1 VRLVSRDDDQHTD
14 GHSRGDGDAV
24 SGSDPTGDGATWL
37 GDHVPDVVEIRDDV
51 RRDLVTFVRAL
62 RRAGVDVPA
71 NAGVVAARALVEV
84 GFEDENRARAALRSV
99 LIRHPEDRER
109 FDRMF
114 VEFWRRLSAHLSL
127 SPGGDTGLVADDD
140 QRPDGHLA
148 PIGGEEALDSGIEQD
163 RDAGGTDDEGG
174 PAAVDPDDWTGGVTP
189 GEVEESDGE
198 TVATATYSPSGRPE
212 RVTVTLGP
220 GLDEETLQADV
231 EALTRA
237 LATQRGRRFTP
248 ATAGERADVRRSLRR
263 SVSAGGAIVSVPE
276 LRRRESASRILVLAD
291 VSRSVLDVI
300 DRSFLLRWLRAL
312 ASTARHARMF
322 LFDDDIQ
329 EVTRA
334 FEAENAQAALDAL
347 REAETA
353 WGGGT
358 RIGHAVQTVREE
370 YADAV
375 DRRTAVLI
383 LSDGLEMGDV
393 TTLETGMAWVTQRAA
408 TVLWLNPL
416 ARAPDYEPVA
426 AGMAAAVPAVDGLFA
441 FAGPDD
447 IRELTRQ
454 LSRHGSGGQ
463 IGYEHDPRR
472 IRSDHA

>member
-1 VRLVSRDDDQHTD
+1 VSADD
-14 GHSRGDGDAV
+14 
-24 SGSDPTGDGATWL
+24 
-37 GDHVPDVVEIRDDV
+37 DHVPDVATIRDDV

-62 RRAGVDVPA
+62 RRAGVAVPA

-84 GFEDENRARAALRSV
+84 GFDDEDRARAALRSV
-99 LIRHPEDRER
+99 LVHSPEDVDR

-114 VEFWRRLSAHLSL
+114 GEFWRRISARL
-127 SPGGDTGLVADDD
+127 SPDPQGESGLVEDDEK
-140 QRPDGHLA
+140 RPDGHLA
-148 PIGGEEALDSGIEQD
+148 PIGAEEGLDAD
-163 RDAGGTDDEGG
+163 TDPDYDASAGDEAG
-174 PAAVDPDDWTGGVTP
+174 PAAVNPDDWTGGVAP
-189 GEVEESDGE
+189 GETEESEDE

-220 GLDEETLQADV
+220 GPDDEEMRRAVGD
-231 EALTRA
+231 LTRA
-237 LATQRGRRFTP
+237 LATERGRRWTP
-248 ATAGERADVRRSLRR
+248 AAAGERADVRRSLRR

-276 LRRRESASRILVLAD
+276 QQRHRSASRLLVLAD

-312 ASTARHARMF
+312 AAAARNCRIF
-322 LFDDDIQ
+322 LFDDDVRD
-329 EVTRA
+329 VTAA
-334 FEAENAQAALDAL
+334 FDGGTTRDAL
-347 REAETA
+347 GALRDAETA

-358 RIGHAVQTVREE
+358 RIGHAVGEVRKR

-393 TTLETGMAWVTQRAA
+393 STLETGMAWLSRTAA

-416 ARAPDYEPVA
+416 ATAPDYEPLA
-426 AGMAAAVPAVDGLFA
+426 DGMAAALPSVDGLFA
-441 FAGPDD
+441 FAGPED
-447 IRELTRQ
+447 IEELARQ
-454 LSRHGSGGQ
+454 LSRHGTGGQ

-472 IRSDHA
+472 IRHDPSPVDSQRDQP

>member
-1 VRLVSRDDDQHTD
+1 MYRED
-14 GHSRGDGDAV
+14 GQ
-24 SGSDPTGDGATWL
+24 
-37 GDHVPDVVEIRDDV
+37 VPDVSTIRDDV

-84 GFEDENRARAALRSV
+84 GFDDEDRARAALRSV
-99 LIRHPEDRER
+99 LIRSPEDVDR

-114 VEFWRRLSAHLSL
+114 PEFWRRVSARL
-127 SPGGDTGLVADDD
+127 SPDPQGQSGLVDDD
-140 QRPDGHLA
+140 EQRPDGHLA
-148 PIGGEEALDSGIEQD
+148 PIGAEEGLDSDTGPD
-163 RDAGGTDDEGG
+163 LDPDGGTDEDSGG
-174 PAAVDPDDWTGGVTP
+174 PAAVNPDDWTGGVAP
-189 GEVEESDGE
+189 GETEESDEE
-198 TVATATYSPSGRPE
+198 TVATATYSPAGRPE
-212 RVTVTLGP
+212 QVTVTLWPGP
-220 GLDEETLQADV
+220 DEEELLRAV
-231 EALTRA
+231 GELTRA
-237 LATQRGRRFTP
+237 LATERGRRWSP
-248 ATAGERADVRRSLRR
+248 AVAGEKADVRRSLRR

-276 LRRRESASRILVLAD
+276 LRRRETASRVLVLAD

-312 ASTARHARMF
+312 ATTARNCRVF
-322 LFDDDIQ
+322 LFDDDVA
-329 EVTRA
+329 EATEA
-334 FEAENAQAALDAL
+334 FAAGSARDALDAL
-347 REAETA
+347 RDAETA

-358 RIGHAVQTVREE
+358 RIGHAVSTVRRE

-393 TTLETGMAWVTQRAA
+393 STLENGMAWLSRTAA

-416 ARAPDYEPVA
+416 ATAPDYEPVA
-426 AGMAAAVPAVDGLFA
+426 DGMAAALPSVDGLFA

-447 IRELTRQ
+447 IEELTRQ

-463 IGYEHDPRR
+463 VGYEHDPRR